1 MVADSEQY
9 FREQYLKYARRFIS
23 WASKRYPSCPEAE
36 IEDACQEAYMVV
48 YQHWIEGK
56 IVENFQAF
64 LFAVGKNILRDK
76 LKKVVRGPLSMEFDQ
91 EEEHLLGEID
101 EGVANQYNQDH
112 QASMIEQLLS
122 QIGSPCNEVL
132 RMSFFADY
140 AVESIA
146 AAMGYESERVASA
159 RKSKCLRQIRGLLE
173 KMGINKDDL
182 L

>member
-1 MVADSEQY
+1 MISDSEQY
-9 FREQYLKYARRFIS
+9 FREQYLTYARRFIS
-23 WASKRYPSCPEAE
+23 WARKRYPSCPGEE

-56 IVENFQAF
+56 VAKNFQAF

-76 LKKVVRGPLSMEFDQ
+76 LKRVIRAPIQMEFKQ
-91 EEEHLLGEID
+91 EEEHLLEEID
-101 EGVANQYNQDH
+101 EGTAEQYNQDH
-112 QASMIEQLLS
+112 QASVVESLLA

-146 AAMGYESERVASA
+146 SAMGYESERVASA
-159 RKSKCLRQIRGLLE
+159 RKSKCLRQLRNLLQ
-173 KMGINKDDL
+173 KLGINKDDL